1 MKTIENIRVGFGY
14 DVHQLGDGRKFVLG
28 GVSIPS
34 EKGPIAH
41 SDGDVLI
48 HALCD
53 ALFGAACLGDI
64 GVHFPD
70 TSEEFRGID
79 SKVLLRKTM
88 EKIEEQGYRVV
99 NIDSTVSLERPK
111 LKEYVPNIQTMLSK
125 LLKVPTNAI
134 SIKATTSEKLGFV
147 GREEGIAAQVV
158 VLIIK

>member
-1 MKTIENIRVGFGY
+1 MENIRVGFGY

-28 GVSIPS
+28 GVAIPS
-34 EKGPIAH
+34 EKGPIAY

-70 TSEEFRGID
+70 ISEEFRGID

-88 EKIEEQGYRVV
+88 EKVEELGYHVI

-111 LKEYVPNIQTMLSK
+111 LKEYVPNIQSMLSK
-125 LLKVPTNAI
+125 LLKIPTTAI

-158 VLIIK
+158 VLITK